1 MDINQASNLASS
13 AVVAAIPLMFAG
25 AGELVAEKSGVL
37 NLGVEGMMLMGAVT
51 GYAVTAITG
60 SPWLGVLA
68 AIGAGLA
75 MSLLFAFLTLT
86 MLANQV
92 ATGLSLTIFGIG
104 LSAYVGKPYTSAA
117 VRASIDTWAI
127 PGLSKIPVLGPALFS
142 LTPLDYLAF
151 LMFAVIGWFLYRTR
165 AGLVLRSVG
174 ESPQVAHSVGF
185 PVVGVRYGAVA
196 FGGGMAGLAGGYYS
210 IVYLHVWQEQL
221 TSGRGWIALALV
233 VFATWRPGRL
243 LIGALLFGY
252 FLTITQ
258 TPQHVTEFLT
268 GLGLER
274 YEVLVLIML
283 MYIVLGCVMDA
294 MAMVILT
301 IPIIFPVI
309 TALGFDPI
317 WFGILVVKMIEIAL
331 ITPPV
336 GLNVY
341 VLRGALPQVPT
352 AEIFRGTLPFLAVQF
367 ANVALI
373 LAFPALVLWLPRT
386 MGMLR

>member
-1 MDINQASNLASS
+1 MDIQQASALTSS

-25 AGELVAEKSGVL
+25 VGELVTEKSGVL

-60 SPWLGVLA
+60 NPWLGVLA
-68 AIGAGLA
+68 AIIAGIA
-75 MSLLFAFLTLT
+75 MSLLFAFLVLS

-117 VRASIDTWAI
+117 VRESIGTWVI

-151 LMFAVIGWFLYRTR
+151 IMFGVVGWFLYRTR

-185 PVVGVRYGAVA
+185 PVIGVRYGATL
-196 FGGGMAGLAGGYYS
+196 FGGAMAGLAGGYYS
-210 IVYLHVWQEQL
+210 IVNLHLWQEQL

-243 LIGALLFGY
+243 LIGALLFGA
-252 FLTITQ
+252 
-258 TPQHVTEFLT
+258 VT
-268 GLGLER
+268 GLQFYAQAIGVPVPTQFLAMLP
-274 YEVLVLIML
+274 YVATVVVLVLISRNPNTIRL
-283 MYIVLGCVMDA
+283 NAPASLG
-294 MAMVILT
+294 
-301 IPIIFPVI
+301 
-309 TALGFDPI
+309 
-317 WFGILVVKMIEIAL
+317 K
-331 ITPPV
+331 
-336 GLNVY
+336 
-341 VLRGALPQVPT
+341 
-352 AEIFRGTLPFLAVQF
+352 PFF
-367 ANVALI
+367 AA
-373 LAFPALVLWLPRT
+373 
-386 MGMLR
+386 G

>member
-1 MDINQASNLASS
+1 MDIQQASALTSS

-25 AGELVAEKSGVL
+25 VGELVTEKSGVL

-60 SPWLGVLA
+60 NPWLGVLA
-68 AIGAGLA
+68 AIVAGIA
-75 MSLLFAFLTLT
+75 MSLLFAFLVLS

-117 VRASIDTWAI
+117 VRESIGTWVI

-151 LMFAVIGWFLYRTR
+151 IMFGVVGWFLYRTR

-185 PVVGVRYGAVA
+185 PVIGVRYGATL
-196 FGGGMAGLAGGYYS
+196 FGGAMAGLAGGYYS
-210 IVYLHVWQEQL
+210 IVNLHVWQEQL

-243 LIGALLFGY
+243 LIGALLFGA
-252 FLTITQ
+252 
-258 TPQHVTEFLT
+258 VT
-268 GLGLER
+268 GLQFYAQAIGVPVPTQFLAMLP
-274 YEVLVLIML
+274 YVATVVVLVLISRNPNTIRL
-283 MYIVLGCVMDA
+283 NAPASLG
-294 MAMVILT
+294 
-301 IPIIFPVI
+301 
-309 TALGFDPI
+309 
-317 WFGILVVKMIEIAL
+317 K
-331 ITPPV
+331 
-336 GLNVY
+336 
-341 VLRGALPQVPT
+341 
-352 AEIFRGTLPFLAVQF
+352 PFF
-367 ANVALI
+367 AA
-373 LAFPALVLWLPRT
+373 
-386 MGMLR
+386 G

>member
-1 MDINQASNLASS
+1 MDIQQASALTSS

-25 AGELVAEKSGVL
+25 VGELVTEKSGVL

-51 GYAVTAITG
+51 GYAVTAVTG

-68 AIGAGLA
+68 AIGAGIA
-75 MSLLFAFLTLT
+75 MSLLFAFLVLS

-117 VRASIDTWAI
+117 VRESIGTWVI

-151 LMFAVIGWFLYRTR
+151 IMFGVVGWFLYRTR

-185 PVVGVRYGAVA
+185 PVIGVRYGATL
-196 FGGGMAGLAGGYYS
+196 FGGAMAGLAGGYYS
-210 IVYLHVWQEQL
+210 IVNLHLWQEQL

-243 LIGALLFGY
+243 LIGALLFGA
-252 FLTITQ
+252 
-258 TPQHVTEFLT
+258 VT
-268 GLGLER
+268 GLQFYAQAIGVPVPTQFLAMLP
-274 YEVLVLIML
+274 YVATVVVLVLISRNPNTIRL
-283 MYIVLGCVMDA
+283 NAPASLG
-294 MAMVILT
+294 
-301 IPIIFPVI
+301 
-309 TALGFDPI
+309 
-317 WFGILVVKMIEIAL
+317 K
-331 ITPPV
+331 
-336 GLNVY
+336 
-341 VLRGALPQVPT
+341 
-352 AEIFRGTLPFLAVQF
+352 PFF
-367 ANVALI
+367 AA
-373 LAFPALVLWLPRT
+373 
-386 MGMLR
+386 G